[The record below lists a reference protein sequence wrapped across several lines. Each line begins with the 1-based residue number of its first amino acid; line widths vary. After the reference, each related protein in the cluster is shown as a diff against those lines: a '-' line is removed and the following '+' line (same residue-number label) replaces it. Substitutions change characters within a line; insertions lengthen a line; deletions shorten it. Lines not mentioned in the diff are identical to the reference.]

1 MSEDFV
7 AAMRRAAAAA
17 QGSDPAG
24 ATRIIQE
31 ALGIALPE
39 LGAAL
44 PSAPRLPAALPLP
57 LHAPMPMQMP
67 RGLGDVVQRLR
78 EGRQGLPHADFG
90 APAVEPA
97 LPEGARFLRAVFAGP
112 EGSRRYR
119 LYVPA
124 AVAAGA
130 APAGLVL
137 MLHGCTQTPEDFAVG
152 TGMNAAAETAG
163 LLVAYPAQERGENS
177 LGCWNWFR
185 PGDQGRHRGEAALL
199 AGLVREIVAEHRVPE
214 GRVFAAGLSAG
225 GAMAAVLG
233 ESHPEVFAA
242 IGVHSGLP
250 AGAASDVLT
259 AFAAMRGETAGPA
272 PRPRVPTIVF
282 HGTADGTVHPVNAA
296 RLAGVADPA
305 ATIHGEAGGRSY
317 RRSLAPASDGVPG
330 VECWLIDG
338 AGHAWSGGSAAGSYA
353 DPAGP
358 DATAEMLR
366 FFLARQ
372 AGSAE

>member
-1 MSEDFV
+1 M
-7 AAMRRAAAAA
+7 
-17 QGSDPAG
+17 
-24 ATRIIQE
+24 
-31 ALGIALPE
+31 
-39 LGAAL
+39 
-44 PSAPRLPAALPLP
+44 PLP
-57 LHAPMPMQMP
+57 QPLSLHAPMPMP

-78 EGRQGLPHADFG
+78 EGRQGLPHADFRG
-90 APAVEPA
+90 APSVEPA
-97 LPEGARFLRAVFAGP
+97 IPEGTRFLREVFAGP

-137 MLHGCTQTPEDFAVG
+137 MLHGCTQTPEDFALG

-163 LLVAYPAQERGENS
+163 LLVVYPAQERGENS

-199 AGLVREIVAEHRVPE
+199 AALVREIVAEHRVPE
-214 GRVFAAGLSAG
+214 GRAFAAGLSAG

-250 AGAASDVLT
+250 AGSASDVLT

-296 RLAGVADPA
+296 RLAGVPDPA

-317 RRSLAPASDGVPG
+317 RRSLAPGSDGVPS

-366 FFLARQ
+366 FFLA
-372 AGSAE
+372 AGERSAE